1 MPESRPRVVLWILL
15 ISFVAATVSTA
26 GCGRREPV
34 KERVKPK
41 ESATSLKQP
50 KEKKLE
56 AEFERARITW
66 DDDKGRR
73 LWEAEFEE
81 ALASQT
87 GESAVMELRDV
98 KASLYKDGKVASRL
112 IAPRVVADTR
122 TREVRASGGVKVT
135 SAADSAS
142 ISAERMTWKSREN
155 KLIGVGTVRMT
166 KGNMEIAAHA
176 FEADTGLKKARF
188 SDGEGNPR

>member
-1 MPESRPRVVLWILL
+1 MPETRPRVVLWILL

-87 GESAVMELRDV
+87 GESAVVELRNV

-112 IAPRVVADTR
+112 VAPRVVADSR
-122 TREVRASGGVKVT
+122 TGEVRASGGVKVHSVADEV
-135 SAADSAS
+135 SAR
-142 ISAERMTWKSREN
+142 AERLVWKSREDR
-155 KLIGVGTVRMT
+155 LVGTGAVKMT
-166 KGNMEIAAHA
+166 RGNMEIAATS
-176 FEADTGLKKARF
+176 FEADTAMRKARF
-188 SDGEGNPR
+188 KDAEMDLR